1 MSLSFQNKVAFV
13 TGGAN
18 GIGRATAL
26 AFAREDA
33 NVVVADV
40 AEEGNQET
48 SRMIEELGGRALAV
62 RCDVSRAED
71 VKAALDK
78 ALEAFGRLDFA
89 FNNACV
95 EQKNAATAEIGE
107 EEWGRIVDTN
117 LRGIFLC
124 MKYEIPLLVKQGGGA
139 IVNTSSG
146 AGVIGI
152 KGGAAYAAAKHGVIG
167 LSKSAAL
174 DYASHNIRVNAVAPG
189 YIDTPMMDRFTG
201 GTAERRGKVIA
212 EEPIGRMGKPEEV
225 AAAVVW
231 LCSDAA
237 RFVIGHTLVVDG
249 GQTVQ

>member
-1 MSLSFQNKVAFV
+1 
-13 TGGAN
+13 
-18 GIGRATAL
+18 
-26 AFAREDA
+26 
-33 NVVVADV
+33 
-40 AEEGNQET
+40 
-48 SRMIEELGGRALAV
+48 
-62 RCDVSRAED
+62 
-71 VKAALDK
+71 
-78 ALEAFGRLDFA
+78 
-89 FNNACV
+89 
-95 EQKNAATAEIGE
+95 
-107 EEWGRIVDTN
+107 VDTN
-117 LRGIFLC
+117 LRGVFLC
-124 MKYEIPLLVKQGGGA
+124 MKYEIPLLLKQGGGA

-201 GTAERRGKVIA
+201 GTSEGRGKVIA

-225 AAAVVW
+225 AAAVLW